1 MSFSTIILSAGRSS
15 RMGQP
20 KAWLR
25 YQGEPF
31 LQRLVRV
38 SLESGSHQIIIVAGA
53 ETGETLVSRETLEA
67 TLPPHLSAATTITI
81 GCPSQ
86 TPIDS
91 IRQGLD
97 ALNEAHRLLLWPI
110 DCPFADTA
118 LVKQLAN
125 SFLPTKD
132 AIARPCVEGRHGH
145 PVLFGTAATVELQ
158 SPLADTGAHHVV
170 RRAPTRLLDIPC
182 HDTRVVADLNTPA
195 QARALGVTLPALP

>member
-1 MSFSTIILSAGRSS
+1 MSFSTLILSAGRSS

-38 SLESGSHQIIIVAGA
+38 SLEAGSQEIIIVAGA
-53 ETGETLVSRETLEA
+53 ETGEALVSRETLLT
-67 TLPPHLSAATTITI
+67 TLPAPLSAATTVTI

-91 IRQGLD
+91 IRQGLG
-97 ALNEAHRLLLWPI
+97 ALTGAHRLLLWPI
-110 DCPFADTA
+110 DCPFAETA
-118 LVKQLAN
+118 LVRQLAGA
-125 SFLPTKD
+125 FLPTED

-145 PVLFGTAATVELQ
+145 PVLFGRAAFEELK

-170 RRAPTRLLDIPC
+170 RRDLNRLLDVPC
-182 HDTRVVADLNTPA
+182 SDARVVADLNTPA
-195 QARALGVTLPALP
+195 EARALGVSLPGLP